1 MSGLLTIFKKELA
14 DHFASWRFIILFIL
28 ILLVGIVVSYRAAQN
43 IIESVSDPRF
53 VFLSLFTFSTG
64 SDQSQF
70 LWWMMVLIPIV
81 GIALGFDAINGER
94 SGGTMSRLVSQPI
107 YRDTIINGKFMAGMV
122 TIAIM
127 MISIVLLIAGFGMRI
142 IGLPPTSEEVAR
154 LLFFLVV
161 SVVYGSFWMALAVLF
176 SIFFRRIAT
185 SALASVVLWVF
196 FMFFFSMIASAIA
209 GAVAPVGDT
218 LDSQL
223 RNAQANLNILH
234 LSPIFLFQEA
244 MVVLLAPGERTISQ
258 LLQLVAGGNAD
269 FLLSNP
275 LSLGQ
280 SAIMVWPQ
288 MVGLLVLTVLCF
300 AVSYVRFM
308 REEIRST

>member
-28 ILLVGIVVSYRAAQN
+28 ILLVGIVVSRMAAQN

-64 SDQSQF
+64 SSQSQF
-70 LWWMMVLIPIV
+70 LWWMMVLNPIV
-81 GIALGFDAINGER
+81 GIALGFDAVNGER

-127 MISIVLLIAGFGMRI
+127 MTSIVLLIAGFGLRI

-209 GAVAPVGDT
+209 GAVAPAADT
-218 LDSQL
+218 LDSPFT
-223 RNAQANLNILH
+223 N
-234 LSPIFLFQEA
+234 S
-244 MVVLLAPGERTISQ
+244 
-258 LLQLVAGGNAD
+258 
-269 FLLSNP
+269 
-275 LSLGQ
+275 
-280 SAIMVWPQ
+280 
-288 MVGLLVLTVLCF
+288 
-300 AVSYVRFM
+300 
-308 REEIRST
+308 